1 MLNYPKKCKDVT
13 VLVPARAGSVSV
25 KNKNLRKVKGRSLIQ
40 RAVDLGLTLN
50 LRVVL
55 TTNIYKPLPQKYG
68 NLVDIHWRSENL
80 SSSKT
85 EMEPVL
91 KDAIHH
97 MDIRGT
103 IVLLQP
109 TSPLRTVAQLE
120 EILEIFNS
128 SHCTLCLS
136 GVRTNNIILKNYI
149 KINDK
154 FLPISSKK
162 YLFEN
167 RQMLPKVFHP
177 NGAFYVFDAEDF
189 YVNGFNPS
197 NLMIYEMD
205 EITSLDIDSYSD
217 LRRVRKYAES

>member
-97 MDIRGT
+97 MDMGGLSFYSTYIA
-103 IVLLQP
+103 P
-109 TSPLRTVAQLE
+109 SNVAQLK
-120 EILEIFNS
+120 ILEIFNS

-136 GVRTNNIILKNYI
+136 GVHK
-149 KINDK
+149 
-154 FLPISSKK
+154 
-162 YLFEN
+162 
-167 RQMLPKVFHP
+167 
-177 NGAFYVFDAEDF
+177 
-189 YVNGFNPS
+189 
-197 NLMIYEMD
+197 
-205 EITSLDIDSYSD
+205 
-217 LRRVRKYAES
+217 